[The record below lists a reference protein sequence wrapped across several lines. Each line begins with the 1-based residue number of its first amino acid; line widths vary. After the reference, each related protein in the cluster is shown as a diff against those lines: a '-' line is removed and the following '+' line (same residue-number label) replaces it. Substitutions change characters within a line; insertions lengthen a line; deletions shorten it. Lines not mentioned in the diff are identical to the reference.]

1 MATVD
6 RLVGDAAL
14 ENAQSDND
22 SGENY
27 QVYQIRTAHLQHPI
41 FGMLKHDNRLLDMV
55 ECLIGP
61 DTRLI
66 HYQGLYKP
74 AGSGDKVG

>member
-6 RLVGDAAL
+6 RLVGDGAL

-22 SGENY
+22 SDEDY
-27 QVYQIRTAHLQHPI
+27 QVYQIQTAHFQHPI
-41 FGMLKHDNRLLDMV
+41 FRILINDNRLLDMV

-61 DTRLI
+61 DIRLI
-66 HYQGLYKP
+66 HHQGLY
-74 AGSGDKVG
+74 